1 MKKIIFILSLLIT
14 SIGFSQELVTN
25 GDFQTGAAA
34 PWTGNAANPVD
45 LGGDGNFYNQA
56 NVEAAG
62 AAYAVNLSQE
72 ISLNDGVTY
81 TLTFDAFT
89 DETTGSRTMLAG
101 LGQTGAPYAALTQT
115 VNLTSTS
122 QTFTYTMTI
131 DYGDAVTDRVL
142 FDMGA
147 DTGFVFID
155 NVSVQEFVDVEAP
168 TSFTATAGTVGAT
181 SVELLLNATDNSG
194 SVTYD
199 VTYGTT
205 TKQATGDSGV
215 ETSMTINGLTPE
227 TAYTFSVSASDS
239 SSNVAANNPIEV
251 SATTIEDT
259 NTACAGTT
267 GSAQQGTFGD
277 STFDYAFETLTNGD
291 VRMTFTLDQP
301 GLVAYVW
308 NQEPFSET
316 PMTVTGN
323 VATLELTGLSEGDVI
338 NKAVKFV
345 WAAGGFAVTQY
356 FAYTVGD
363 DCTGPAPVTYT
374 VSVDVSE
381 IPGGVNIVTNFS
393 GSWAEAPAT
402 NMGNNVYSY
411 TFTNVGTD
419 VDKIEYQWKVY
430 TGGEASTQ
438 ENLIA
443 LPGGGGLENHLASLI
458 PANEALLTDYSSY
471 CNRTVRP
478 DGVGFDAQTY
488 YFNSFRKPGVVYS
501 SVSVTAPVGNTIVMD
516 YSVNAFSEF
525 HGPGTTDNGDGT
537 HTAII
542 DPSAGF
548 EYKWN
553 NLTTPLQEDLITCT
567 NGDLINT
574 DNSSYANRKFI
585 AGSLSV
591 SDVFGDCP
599 TVAGVE
605 DFTANSVKMYPNPAN
620 GVVYFSTSAN
630 DALTVSVFDVLGKQV
645 MDAQN
650 VQSQLNISSLNP
662 GMYFVKMTQGSS
674 SATKKLVVK

>member
-1 MKKIIFILSLLIT
+1 MSLLFT
-14 SIGFSQELVTN
+14 TIGFSQELVTN

-45 LGGDGNFYNQA
+45 LGGGAFFNEA
-56 NVEAAG
+56 NVTTAVN
-62 AAYAVNLSQE
+62 AYEVNLSQE
-72 ISLNDGVTY
+72 ILLNDGVTY

-89 DETTGSRTMLAG
+89 DEITGSRTMLAG
-101 LGQTGAPYAALTQT
+101 LGQTGAPYMALTQT
-115 VNLTSTS
+115 VNLTSTL

-131 DYGDAVTDRVL
+131 NYGDAVTDRVL

-147 DTGFVFID
+147 DTGYVYID
-155 NVSVQEFVDVEAP
+155 NVSVQEFVDTEAP
-168 TSFTATAGTVGAT
+168 TDFTASAGTVGAT
-181 SVELLLNATDNSG
+181 SVELLLNAMDNSG

-205 TKQATGDSGV
+205 TTQATGDSGV

-259 NTACAGTT
+259 NTACAGSSS
-267 GSAQQGTFGD
+267 SAQQGSFGD

-301 GLVAYVW
+301 GLVALAW
-308 NQEPFSET
+308 NQIPFSET

-323 VATLELTGLSEGDVI
+323 VATLDLTGLSEGDVI
-338 NKAVKFV
+338 NKAVKFE

-363 DCTGPAPVTYT
+363 DCSGPAPVTYT

-381 IPGGVNIVTNFS
+381 IPGGVNIFTNFS
-393 GSWAEAPAT
+393 GAWAEVAAT
-402 NMGNNVYSY
+402 SMGNNVYSY
-411 TFTNVGTD
+411 TFTD
-419 VDKIEYQWKVY
+419 VAIDVTMIEYQWKVY
-430 TGGEASTQ
+430 TGGDANTQ
-438 ENLIA
+438 ENLTA
-443 LPGGGGLENHLASLI
+443 LPGGGGLENHMAALI
-458 PANEALLTDYSSY
+458 PANEALNTDYNLY

-488 YFNSFRKPGVVYS
+488 YFNSFRKPGVAYS
-501 SVSVTAPVGNTIVMD
+501 SVSVTAPAGDNIVMD

-542 DPSAGF
+542 DSSAGF

-553 NLTTPLQEDLITCT
+553 NLTTPEQEDLLTCT
-567 NGDLINT
+567 DGDLINT
-574 DNSSYANRKFI
+574 DNSSYANRIFI

-599 TVAGVE
+599 SVAGVE
-605 DFTANSVKMYPNPAN
+605 DFAVNTVKMYPNPAKGFVN
-620 GVVYFSTSAN
+620 FSSASNEALDVAVY
-630 DALTVSVFDVLGKQV
+630 DMLGKEV
-645 MDAQN
+645 LRAN
-650 VQSQLNISSLNP
+650 AVQSQLNISSLNP
-662 GMYFVKMTQGSS
+662 GMYFVNMTQGSNVS
-674 SATKKLVVK
+674 TKKLLVN